1 MYLRWPAVAAMAAVC
16 LVVFVVP
23 STQLVLV
30 WFVVVALLGFIG
42 SLSVARFRKR
52 DGAV

>member
-1 MYLRWPAVAAMAAVC
+1 MYLRWPAVAAMAEVC

-30 WFVVVALLGFIG
+30 WFERVALTIL
-42 SLSVARFRKR
+42 VATPLCRLLL
-52 DGAV
+52 